1 MKWYIPDC
9 FWPVKDQGDYLG
21 HEAISVLNTA
31 EKPIT
36 AHMTLYFEDREKL
49 DGFVL
54 EIPAERTIHFHTN
67 ELKNQD
73 GQAIPR
79 GVGYAAVIECSE
91 PVVVQYTRVDVTQP
105 ALAIATTMAVPIRET
120 AVSQMN
126 QSSYIARKRKEQ
138 NLTQEQ
144 LERQKGILYGVPS
157 SPSIFPA
164 APCRRQPG
172 IPMCA
177 ILSQA
182 S

>member
-67 ELKNQD
+67 EAEKSGRAGDPARRWL
-73 GQAIPR
+73 R
-79 GVGYAAVIECSE
+79 GVIECSE
-91 PVVVQYTRVDVTQP
+91 PVVVQYTRVV
-105 ALAIATTMAVPIRET
+105 
-120 AVSQMN
+120 
-126 QSSYIARKRKEQ
+126 
-138 NLTQEQ
+138 
-144 LERQKGILYGVPS
+144 
-157 SPSIFPA
+157 
-164 APCRRQPG
+164 
-172 IPMCA
+172 
-177 ILSQA
+177 
-182 S
+182 

>member
-21 HEAISVLNTA
+21 HEAISVLNT
-31 EKPIT
+31 
-36 AHMTLYFEDREKL
+36 TLYFEDREKL

-105 ALAIATTMAVPIRET
+105 ALAIATTMAVP
-120 AVSQMN
+120 V
-126 QSSYIARKRKEQ
+126 
-138 NLTQEQ
+138 
-144 LERQKGILYGVPS
+144 
-157 SPSIFPA
+157 
-164 APCRRQPG
+164 
-172 IPMCA
+172 
-177 ILSQA
+177 
-182 S
+182 

>member
-73 GQAIPR
+73 GQAIQ
-79 GVGYAAVIECSE
+79 CSE

-105 ALAIATTMAVPIRET
+105 ALAIATTMAVPI
-120 AVSQMN
+120 
-126 QSSYIARKRKEQ
+126 
-138 NLTQEQ
+138 
-144 LERQKGILYGVPS
+144 
-157 SPSIFPA
+157 
-164 APCRRQPG
+164 
-172 IPMCA
+172 
-177 ILSQA
+177 
-182 S
+182 

>member
-36 AHMTLYFEDREKL
+36 AHMTLYFE
-49 DGFVL
+49 V

-105 ALAIATTMAVPIRET
+105 ALAIATTMAVPI
-120 AVSQMN
+120 
-126 QSSYIARKRKEQ
+126 
-138 NLTQEQ
+138 
-144 LERQKGILYGVPS
+144 
-157 SPSIFPA
+157 
-164 APCRRQPG
+164 
-172 IPMCA
+172 
-177 ILSQA
+177 
-182 S
+182 